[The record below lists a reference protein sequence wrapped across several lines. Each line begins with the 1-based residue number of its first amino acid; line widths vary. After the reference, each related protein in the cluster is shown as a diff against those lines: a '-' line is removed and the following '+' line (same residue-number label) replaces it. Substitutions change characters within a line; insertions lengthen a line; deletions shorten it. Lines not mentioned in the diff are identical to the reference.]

1 MTTTTTLV
9 LLPVPPPLALQLPH
23 WLMRGCATGGPV
35 VEEAGGRPCAAASDR
50 ESA

>member
-1 MTTTTTLV
+1 M
-9 LLPVPPPLALQLPH
+9 
-23 WLMRGCATGGPV
+23 GCGERENQHGAGVAAATETGSKDSVGDAVGGPV